1 MRSIDTLHEEVIDM
15 GARASIEDVTQ
26 ADDPVCTFE
35 SGELW
40 AEEIS
45 QGWAVIPEV
54 DLSPEGIELK
64 DIQIPDPD
72 GNSPEEV
79 DRLKQI
85 IWKKRHLLM
94 GKGNALPPAARGAI
108 CDIDVGNA
116 RPIAQRV
123 RKVAPQFKEK
133 LADLIKGLLSAKIIQ
148 PSTSPWASPIVII
161 VKKNGVDIRL
171 CIDYRLV
178 NDLTQLMVY
187 PMPLINELLEDLD
200 SALWYCSLDMASG
213 FWVVS
218 MTERA
223 RLISAFVT
231 PLGLFEWLRMP
242 FGLKNAPQI
251 YQRLLDNALYG
262 FLRIPPGADSEGQE
276 DLFVSGEPD
285 TRSAPSVLGRRSYID
300 DILVPAESWSVLCDK
315 VERLLDVCDH
325 WNLSISAV
333 KSTWGCRRVDYL
345 GHRVSSD
352 GLEAHPK
359 DLQALVDLPLPST
372 LKAMQSFLGSLNY
385 YSRFIE
391 DYAIYASILYEL
403 REVDFH
409 VWRSKLKDVDHQMTP
424 DEDDEKWSRVQVA
437 FAMLKNKMATAPIL
451 RHFDPAK
458 EAVIIV
464 YASEWAISAALVQNH
479 EGTLMPVTFT
489 SRTLK
494 ASELN
499 YSTVEKEVLA
509 LLRILKSCFT
519 MLVTR
524 PLKVLTRHSTLAWL
538 VRSSGLQGRLGNW
551 AALLSQWT
559 LEIVKCKKGEDQVL
573 GALAA
578 SITPRE
584 SVDSILSAIAPKKQA
599 KHKVNLPPPTVEGH
613 EELYVMSFDGSARVK
628 QGGGSC
634 SAVVWSLPTWSIVS
648 AASKYLKV
656 STVNEAE
663 YEGML
668 LGFELL
674 DPLERRRL
682 IICGDSNL
690 VVRQMRGEIE
700 CKAAGLTPLK
710 GKALSKLRAWASHEI
725 LHVKRDW
732 NQSADQLAS
741 EALHRQGGVESI
753 PKE

>member
-1 MRSIDTLHEEVIDM
+1 
-15 GARASIEDVTQ
+15 
-26 ADDPVCTFE
+26 
-35 SGELW
+35 
-40 AEEIS
+40 
-45 QGWAVIPEV
+45 
-54 DLSPEGIELK
+54 
-64 DIQIPDPD
+64 
-72 GNSPEEV
+72 
-79 DRLKQI
+79 
-85 IWKKRHLLM
+85 
-94 GKGNALPPAARGAI
+94 
-108 CDIDVGNA
+108 
-116 RPIAQRV
+116 
-123 RKVAPQFKEK
+123 
-133 LADLIKGLLSAKIIQ
+133 
-148 PSTSPWASPIVII
+148 
-161 VKKNGVDIRL
+161 
-171 CIDYRLV
+171 
-178 NDLTQLMVY
+178 
-187 PMPLINELLEDLD
+187 
-200 SALWYCSLDMASG
+200 
-213 FWVVS
+213 
-218 MTERA
+218 
-223 RLISAFVT
+223 
-231 PLGLFEWLRMP
+231 
-242 FGLKNAPQI
+242 
-251 YQRLLDNALYG
+251 
-262 FLRIPPGADSEGQE
+262 
-276 DLFVSGEPD
+276 
-285 TRSAPSVLGRRSYID
+285 
-300 DILVPAESWSVLCDK
+300 
-315 VERLLDVCDH
+315 
-325 WNLSISAV
+325 
-333 KSTWGCRRVDYL
+333 
-345 GHRVSSD
+345 
-352 GLEAHPK
+352 
-359 DLQALVDLPLPST
+359 
-372 LKAMQSFLGSLNY
+372 MQSFLGSLNY

-494 ASELN
+494 ANKLN

-509 LLRILKSCFT
+509 LLRILESCFT

-656 STVNEAE
+656 STVNEA
-663 YEGML
+663 
-668 LGFELL
+668 
-674 DPLERRRL
+674 
-682 IICGDSNL
+682 
-690 VVRQMRGEIE
+690 
-700 CKAAGLTPLK
+700 
-710 GKALSKLRAWASHEI
+710 
-725 LHVKRDW
+725 
-732 NQSADQLAS
+732 
-741 EALHRQGGVESI
+741 
-753 PKE
+753 